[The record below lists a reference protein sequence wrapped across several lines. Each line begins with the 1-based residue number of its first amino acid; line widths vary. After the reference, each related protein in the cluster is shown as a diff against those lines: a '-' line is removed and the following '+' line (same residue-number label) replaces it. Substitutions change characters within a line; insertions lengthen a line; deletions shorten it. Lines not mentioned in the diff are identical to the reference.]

1 MNKQAPTFGRI
12 AAMVG
17 FALTCFGLLLYLW
30 LAFGGPAPLKPKGY
44 RIDVPFNEAAYLGV
58 QADVRVSGV
67 RIGQVKTLRR
77 APGGNQTLATLEIER
92 RYAPISRD
100 ARATLR
106 RKTLLGET
114 YVELTF
120 GSEDAPKVPEGG
132 LLPVRN
138 VEESVELD
146 EILNTFDPIT
156 RDAYRTWQRE
166 LGAAIDERGGDLND
180 AIGNL
185 PGFVDAGGDLF
196 EVLDQEKRSLQQ
208 LVKNTGVVFGALTE
222 REQQLRRLVENQD
235 TVFTA
240 IQRQKE
246 DFADVFQVLPT
257 FLRESRQ
264 TYRRLGSFSD
274 KARPVVGEL
283 EPAMRDLAATLES
296 LGAASPDLQRFFTAY
311 GPLLDAS
318 REGLPA
324 TAQTLR
330 AARPFLAELGP
341 WLGQVNPILGWLG
354 EHSHTISDILGN
366 LGVSTAARTESADPQ
381 ATGHYLR
388 QYGPAG
394 VETLAVQP
402 NRLSTNRGNAYINP
416 LGLID
421 PAYGRQH
428 VIASFDCN
436 NDRVK
441 EVDGSTPACRE
452 AGPYK
457 VRSSELS
464 KFPRIGAET
473 YPGR

>member
-1 MNKQAPTFGRI
+1 MQKQAPTFGRLFP
-12 AAMVG
+12 MLL

-30 LAFGGPAPLKPKGY
+30 LAFGGPAPFKPKGY
-44 RIDVPFNEAAYLGV
+44 RIDVPFSEAAYLGI

-67 RIGQVKTLRR
+67 RVGQVKQLRR
-77 APGGNQTLATLEIER
+77 APEGNATLATLEIER

-120 GSEDAPKVPEGG
+120 GSKDSPKLPEGG
-132 LLPVRN
+132 LLKASN
-138 VEESVELD
+138 VQESVELD

-166 LGAAIDERGGDLND
+166 LGDAIGNRGGDLND

-185 PGFVDAGGDLF
+185 PGFVEAGGDLF
-196 EVLDQEKRSLQQ
+196 TVLDQEKRSLQR
-208 LVKNTGVVFGALTE
+208 LVRNTGVVFGALTE
-222 REQQLRRLVENQD
+222 REEQLRRLVVNQD

-240 IQRQKE
+240 IQREK
-246 DFADVFQVLPT
+246 DSFADIFQVLPT
-257 FLRESRQ
+257 FLQESRR
-264 TYRRLGSFSD
+264 TYDRLGSFSD
-274 KARPVVGEL
+274 KARPVLADL
-283 EPAMRDLAATLES
+283 EPAMADLAVTLDA
-296 LGAASPDLQRFFTAY
+296 LGDASPDLQRFFTAY

-318 REGLPA
+318 KEGLPA
-324 TAQTLR
+324 TQQTLQ
-330 AARPFLAELGP
+330 AARPFLNELGP
-341 WLGQVNPILGWLG
+341 WLGQINPIFGWLG

-366 LGVSTAARTESADPQ
+366 LGVSTSARTKSVDPR

-388 QYGPAG
+388 QYGPSG
-394 VETLAVQP
+394 LETLAVHP
-402 NRLSTNRGNAYINP
+402 TRLNTNRGNAYIHP

-428 VIASFDCN
+428 VIASFDCK

-452 AGPYK
+452 QGPYK
-457 VRSSELS
+457 VLSSELS
-464 KFPRIGAET
+464 KFPRIGGET